1 MVSANKTLAMFG
13 GGIVRGHED
22 ENDDDEESSFSDD
35 DDDDDDVFNAYFQPR
50 YRTDHDID
58 GNAIRVNPT
67 FLNLDTRM
75 CMINHNDP
83 RFTRLEVGLSH
94 DPREGCLYIPT
105 RCDWAGLGRVIGR
118 SKYLTNLS
126 FHLDSWR
133 NFFALGLTSQAILEF
148 IPGFILNRSIQKLCI
163 GFWDLSEEE
172 ILNDLII
179 FFKDNHALECLQVV
193 SGHRDGEGN
202 NGDDKKRRIPLE
214 SAVRSFFT
222 LKEFTLDNDP
232 NTKFCVDG
240 VIDALYGHTCLRK
253 LSLSG
258 VKIGMKGCVVLAN
271 MRQNPMSNLTTLHLH
286 NSIIDREGM
295 IFFAGCLFSYSTLKV
310 IKITS
315 AYNALGRLHYIDV
328 WRPIFTALQ
337 KSNLKLYGLDFSGNN
352 IVIMQWCHCQ
362 GLFSTTALPSRIS
375 A

>member
-1 MVSANKTLAMFG
+1 M
-13 GGIVRGHED
+13 
-22 ENDDDEESSFSDD
+22 
-35 DDDDDDVFNAYFQPR
+35 
-50 YRTDHDID
+50 
-58 GNAIRVNPT
+58 
-67 FLNLDTRM
+67 
-75 CMINHNDP
+75 
-83 RFTRLEVGLSH
+83 
-94 DPREGCLYIPT
+94 
-105 RCDWAGLGRVIGR
+105 
-118 SKYLTNLS
+118 
-126 FHLDSWR
+126 
-133 NFFALGLTSQAILEF
+133 
-148 IPGFILNRSIQKLCI
+148 
-163 GFWDLSEEE
+163 
-172 ILNDLII
+172 
-179 FFKDNHALECLQVV
+179 V
-193 SGHRDGEGN
+193 SGHRDGDGN

-315 AYNALGRLHYIDV
+315 A
-328 WRPIFTALQ
+328 
-337 KSNLKLYGLDFSGNN
+337 
-352 IVIMQWCHCQ
+352 
-362 GLFSTTALPSRIS
+362 
-375 A
+375 